1 MKFNWKFE
9 PAVWKGIITAVVSA
23 ALIWGVDLTEW
34 GDKLQQTA
42 DVIGVLLPLIAGLW
56 IRQSV
61 TPNAKVAVTV
71 APGKPET
78 VAGPA
83 LPVPD
88 GTPVDVYAFPED
100 GEDYPSDPEGDAELE
115 ANDV

>member
-9 PAVWKGIITAVVSA
+9 PAVWKGIIAALVSA

-34 GDKLQQTA
+34 GDKLSQTA
-42 DVIGVLLPLIAGLW
+42 DVIGVLIPLLAGLW

-61 TPNAKVAVTV
+61 TPDAKVVERVTTNGEV
-71 APGKPET
+71 

-83 LPVPD
+83 
-88 GTPVDVYAFPED
+88 
-100 GEDYPSDPEGDAELE
+100 
-115 ANDV
+115 NDVVTEGIVIRTTGDDFPLEGYEGRHLDV